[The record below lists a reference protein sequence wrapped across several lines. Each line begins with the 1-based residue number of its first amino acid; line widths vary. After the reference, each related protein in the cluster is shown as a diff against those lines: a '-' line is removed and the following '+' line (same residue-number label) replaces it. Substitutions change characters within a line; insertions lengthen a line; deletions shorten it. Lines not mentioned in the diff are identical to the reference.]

1 MSYRLIN
8 KVNKQIFIVLDQFY
22 GNFSASLIFKLS
34 HQNESLK
41 MWQVHGGPDDLSNIV
56 LFKNYQ
62 ISLKGFHNF
71 HRKKGRNILTG
82 FHYFVKLNHPPISHA
97 FNIFRVDSP
106 DG

>member
-41 MWQVHGGPDDLSNIV
+41 MWQVLGGPDAQKQYCALQKLSNIIER
-56 LFKNYQ
+56 FPQ
-62 ISLKGFHNF
+62 FS
-71 HRKKGRNILTG
+71 
-82 FHYFVKLNHPPISHA
+82 S
-97 FNIFRVDSP
+97 
-106 DG
+106 